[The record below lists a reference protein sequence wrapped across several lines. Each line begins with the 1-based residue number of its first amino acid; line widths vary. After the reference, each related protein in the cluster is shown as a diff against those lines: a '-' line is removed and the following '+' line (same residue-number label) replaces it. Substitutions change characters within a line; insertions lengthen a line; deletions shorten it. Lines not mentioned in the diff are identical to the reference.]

1 MSTETKCRSH
11 ILCTCL
17 FLLYLS
23 QFTKA
28 QVYEDHFGT
37 GNYIGV
43 SVTASDTQNNGEA
56 INTLS
61 GSDLFPSL
69 AGSARFLSQA
79 SLGYNWK
86 EIEYVQTKGI
96 VDWLEE
102 QFSMPYTTFYNKYS
116 SVYHYAIDSI
126 GVTKNVHKDEYLTYS
141 FYEKICYEDD
151 ALRQKMAFALSQIL
165 VVSTNNS
172 NIENNGFGVAD
183 YYDILYTNA
192 FGNFNNILEQVSL
205 HPIMGVYLSAF
216 KNAKTDYALGTYP
229 DENYAREIMQLFT
242 IGLYELNN
250 DGSFKKDTNNELIPT
265 YDIVDIQEL
274 AKVFTGFG
282 IGARLDT
289 IPKSFNNG
297 VGITDFTVPMKMYE
311 NYHDKTPKTLFDGT
325 QLPAN
330 QTGLSDFY
338 EVINRLFNHPNV
350 GPFIAR
356 RLIQNFVKS
365 NPSPAY
371 VNRVATVFNNN
382 GNNERGDLK
391 AVIKAILLDSEAR
404 ICNPIDNDVKAGKLI
419 QPIER
424 FTHLFKAF
432 DISSPSGKLFF
443 KDYTV
448 YQDKLGQS
456 FLESPSVFNFFSPF
470 YAENNFVEAN
480 DMVSPEF
487 EILTTTSSIHYIN
500 LMENAI
506 KYRPF
511 NNQTSL
517 NENTYGLTNN
527 REDDPNL
534 DFSDEIEVLQKLGVE
549 ALIERLN
556 ILLCR
561 GSLSTSTKAT
571 ITNTINEYFDR
582 VGTYTNERAVQD
594 AVYFI
599 MISEYPILK

>member
-1 MSTETKCRSH
+1 M
-11 ILCTCL
+11 
-17 FLLYLS
+17 
-23 QFTKA
+23 
-28 QVYEDHFGT
+28 
-37 GNYIGV
+37 
-43 SVTASDTQNNGEA
+43 
-56 INTLS
+56 
-61 GSDLFPSL
+61 
-69 AGSARFLSQA
+69 
-79 SLGYNWK
+79 
-86 EIEYVQTKGI
+86 
-96 VDWLEE
+96 
-102 QFSMPYTTFYNKYS
+102 
-116 SVYHYAIDSI
+116 
-126 GVTKNVHKDEYLTYS
+126 
-141 FYEKICYEDD
+141 
-151 ALRQKMAFALSQIL
+151 
-165 VVSTNNS
+165 
-172 NIENNGFGVAD
+172 
-183 YYDILYTNA
+183 
-192 FGNFNNILEQVSL
+192 
-205 HPIMGVYLSAF
+205 
-216 KNAKTDYALGTYP
+216 
-229 DENYAREIMQLFT
+229 
-242 IGLYELNN
+242 
-250 DGSFKKDTNNELIPT
+250 
-265 YDIVDIQEL
+265 
-274 AKVFTGFG
+274 
-282 IGARLDT
+282 
-289 IPKSFNNG
+289 PKSFNNG

-391 AVIKAILLDSEAR
+391 AVIKAILLDPEAR
-404 ICNPIDNDVKAGKLI
+404 ICAPVDNDVKAGKLI

-443 KDYTV
+443 KDYSV

-534 DFSDEIEVLQKLGVE
+534 DFSDEIEVLQTLGVE